1 MINTSKASNKI
12 SGIDSVIRFNCFKKL
27 NNKTYINGFSEME
40 KDFLDSTISAAE
52 IEKAVKFFSEKRRK
66 QMDLT
71 LLPMKLLKQVCL
83 FSVHLLLNCLI

>member
-1 MINTSKASNKI
+1 
-12 SGIDSVIRFNCFKKL
+12 
-27 NNKTYINGFSEME
+27 ME

-66 QMDLT
+66 HMDLT